1 MVRQTLVE
9 VLRQD
14 LSDIDLGFSSITE
27 VEVSPDL
34 HYARVFIS
42 GLDEKQAKAAVALL
56 QANRGR
62 ARKGLGQR
70 IRLRYTPELEFKY
83 DDTTMRASRIEEL
96 LAQIRPARPEEDV
109 TEPDL
114 DPAADAVDDEEES
127 DEHND

>member
-14 LSDIDLGFSSITE
+14 LRDLDLGLTSITE

-34 HYARVFIS
+34 HYARVYMS
-42 GLDEKQAKAAVALL
+42 GLEEKEAKAAVALL

-83 DDTTMRASRIEEL
+83 DDTTMRASRIEAIL
-96 LAQIRPARPEEDV
+96 SQIRPAKVEEDV
-109 TEPDL
+109 TEPEIDQ
-114 DPAADAVDDEEES
+114 ADEVVDDEEGT
-127 DEHND
+127 DERND